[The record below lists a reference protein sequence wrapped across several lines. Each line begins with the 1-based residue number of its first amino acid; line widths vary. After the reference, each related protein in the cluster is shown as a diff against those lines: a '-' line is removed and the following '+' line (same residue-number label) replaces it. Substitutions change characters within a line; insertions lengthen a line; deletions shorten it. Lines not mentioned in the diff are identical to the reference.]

1 MAAKLKLSGAELEIA
16 QIVFRLGEARV
27 RDVAKAMPAE
37 REMDFATVQTYLRR
51 LHAKGFLAKRRAGRA
66 DVYRPAVR
74 RADVVRGVVRDL
86 VDRLFAGDAL
96 PLVQHLLSDRTLSD
110 AQLDE
115 LQAMLD
121 QLKAKRKGKS

>member
-74 RADVVRGVVRDL
+74 RAGVVRGVVRDL

-96 PLVQHLLSDRTLSD
+96 PLVQHLISDRTLSD

>member
-37 REMDFATVQTYLRR
+37 REMDLPPVKTYLR
-51 LHAKGFLAKRRAGRA
+51 GIPPNVFLAMRRGGGAFFSRPGFRRAG
-66 DVYRPAVR
+66 
-74 RADVVRGVVRDL
+74 VVRGVVRDL

-96 PLVQHLLSDRTLSD
+96 PLVQHLISDRTLSD